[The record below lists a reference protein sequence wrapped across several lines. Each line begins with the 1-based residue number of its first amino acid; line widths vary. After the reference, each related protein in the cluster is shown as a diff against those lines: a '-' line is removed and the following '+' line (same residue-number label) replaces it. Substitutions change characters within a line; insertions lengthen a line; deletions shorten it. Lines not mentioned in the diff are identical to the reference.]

1 MTETAQ
7 QGHPPSDLQWELWRR
22 DGVVPIEAAIAG
34 DQFAHLREAFSRC
47 AEEAR
52 PDWLAA
58 VKAGTLPAAFFD
70 LPDPLAQDDLFIDLV
85 DHPAYYPL
93 LSAFSEGQVTFLFA
107 QFRTVP
113 PAPLSYV
120 GWHYDVERQTTP
132 LHMKVQIYL
141 DDTDADGG
149 AFAYIPGS
157 HKADAGPY
165 PLVRDPASMP
175 GHRAY
180 GGAAGAA
187 ILFNSNGLHTS
198 MVNRS
203 TRPRRSI
210 ILIYEVSSAAT
221 FTPDQYA
228 RFADRLQTA
237 DRRQLF
243 RIEPRP

>member
-1 MTETAQ
+1 MW
-7 QGHPPSDLQWELWRR
+7 HR
-22 DGVVPIEAAIAG
+22 DGALPIEAAISG
-34 DQFAHLREAFSRC
+34 DPLDQLRDAFTRC
-47 AEEAR
+47 AEATR

-85 DHPAYYPL
+85 DHPAYYGL
-93 LSAFSEGQVTFLFA
+93 LTAFSATQVTFLFG

-120 GWHYDVERQTTP
+120 GWHYDVERLTTP

-157 HKADAGPY
+157 HKPDAGPY

-175 GHRAY
+175 GHRVY
-180 GGAAGAA
+180 GGSAGTA
-187 ILFNSNGLHTS
+187 ILFNSYGMHTS

-221 FTPDQYA
+221 FAPDQYA
-228 RFADRLQTA
+228 RFADRLNTP